1 MGLFSKSSSSS
12 SSTEVDTT
20 SAGAQ
25 DESTAISIGEG
36 ATANF
41 LDAGAVNKALD
52 FAGSALEKAFSSAG
66 QVAAIGGTAQ
76 KEANSRVG
84 EAQSGGAQRVLYLAF
99 AALAV
104 FAFMK
109 RG

>member
-76 KEANSRVG
+76 KEANREYTEKV
-84 EAQSGGAQRVLYLAF
+84 AQEGDKPMEPEHKLTRRLPF
-99 AALAV
+99 
-104 FAFMK
+104 
-109 RG
+109 